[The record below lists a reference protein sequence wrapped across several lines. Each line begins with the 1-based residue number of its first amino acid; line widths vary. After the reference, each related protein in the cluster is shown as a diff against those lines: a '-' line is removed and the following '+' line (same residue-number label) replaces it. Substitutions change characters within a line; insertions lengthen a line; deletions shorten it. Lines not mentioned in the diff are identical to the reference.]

1 MKLSPAIKKETLH
14 IALGVVAGDV
24 LLFAAFI
31 LLQKFDYTVVLGA
44 ALGSVAAVLN
54 FLYMGYSVQKAME
67 DPERARVLVQKSYT
81 KRMLAMFGVMII
93 GVVVPFFHIVAVVV
107 PFLLPS
113 VTIHVMRLL
122 GMYNPDEKG
131 GEKE

>member
-1 MKLSPAIKKETLH
+1 MKLSPAIKKETFH
-14 IALGVVAGDV
+14 IALGVLAGDAV
-24 LLFAAFI
+24 MFAAFI

-44 ALGSVAAVLN
+44 VLGSAAAILN
-54 FLYMGYSVQKAME
+54 FLYMGYSVQKAMD
-67 DPERARVLVQKSYT
+67 DPERAKILVQKSYT
-81 KRMLAMFGVMII
+81 KRMMAMFGVMIL
-93 GVVVPFFHIVAVVV
+93 GVVVPWFHIVAVVV

-113 VTIHVMRLL
+113 LTIHAMRLL